1 MSASYSPLISKVYKS
16 RMILLELL
24 KERGFNVDD
33 HAGFSVTEIQTM
45 HKNNQLDMMLEN
57 STTKQ
62 KIFIKYHLATRL
74 GPAHVYEYVDDI
86 FDVENILNTKD
97 DLIIISK
104 DKVNMTILDLV
115 EQLYIKDGK
124 FVNIYNFNDYLFNI
138 LNHEMVPPHN
148 ILSDSDKTMI
158 KKKYNVTNDSE
169 FPELSRFDPVAKA
182 IGLRPGE
189 LCEITRSSPTAV
201 QSKYY
206 RLCY

>member
-1 MSASYSPLISKVYKS
+1 
-16 RMILLELL
+16 
-24 KERGFNVDD
+24 
-33 HAGFSVTEIQTM
+33 
-45 HKNNQLDMMLEN
+45 
-57 STTKQ
+57 
-62 KIFIKYHLATRL
+62 
-74 GPAHVYEYVDDI
+74 
-86 FDVENILNTKD
+86 
-97 DLIIISK
+97 
-104 DKVNMTILDLV
+104 
-115 EQLYIKDGK
+115 
-124 FVNIYNFNDYLFNI
+124 
-138 LNHEMVPPHN
+138 MVPPHN